1 MHFRGSRT
9 KGALSKFFTPA
20 EPPCLTCQM
29 ADRHPPCLLLL
40 LSRFI
45 GQFRPLE
52 RGIDSTIAD
61 RLSLIAAHRE
71 LADLSI
77 ARRSAFASSRSEH
90 EFLDYWYFGHS
101 FQRTGCGRG
110 GGGGRVHARPAQ
122 HRRGCPDIRP
132 TR

>member
-1 MHFRGSRT
+1 LH
-9 KGALSKFFTPA
+9 
-20 EPPCLTCQM
+20 
-29 ADRHPPCLLLL
+29 LL

-52 RGIDSTIAD
+52 RGIDSTKAD

-77 ARRSAFASSRSEH
+77 ARRAAIATSRSEH

-101 FQRTGCGRG
+101 FQRTGCGAG
-110 GGGGRVHARPAQ
+110 GVGRRVHARPAQ
-122 HRRGCPDIRP
+122 QRRGYPDIRP
-132 TR
+132 TRSGPGTPIHLSHAPTGHQQQRG